1 MAGPLDSRTPRAYHQ
16 GMNAPLIY
24 RMLTAV
30 GALAALA
37 SALLAVL
44 LRPRGIQLGFPSD
57 LLAAVLYYCTGVFAV
72 WRRPQ
77 LVAARRLLLAGVLYV
92 GDMAMERLLSL
103 VAARSGAVPWFWAGN
118 ALDQALQIAVLCALL
133 ALFAVF
139 PDGAY
144 QRAYERRLVWLSWV
158 LVPTL
163 PLLLLLTRPALFVN
177 TYAISAG
184 PNQTNASPLHVPAL
198 AISESLAQALW
209 WAPFPLLVLLA
220 VVLLAL
226 RYRRFDHERR
236 LQIIWPLLAALS
248 LGLALA
254 TTILSISGQVP
265 QVVPV
270 VLFHATIMLLPITL
284 AIGLLRHRLFDIEVV
299 LRKSLVYGAL
309 WVAITLGY
317 LGLTGALGIAVGA
330 RLPLGLVVLL
340 TIVATQLFQPARRRL
355 ERLADRWVFGERL
368 TGYELLTRF
377 GTTLEGAFDLGELIP
392 QVAGAV
398 RQGLGVAWVR
408 VSLQRGAGS
417 EAILEQVVAEGID
430 LHDPATPAATAPLV
444 HAGEQIGRIESGP
457 KIEGQLDAKDHELL
471 ATLGRQTAL
480 AMRNIRLTAELAARL
495 EQIECQ
501 AHELAASRTRLVQA
515 GEQER
520 RRIERNIHDG
530 VQQALVALL
539 AKIRLARNHLAR
551 DPRLAER
558 TLSELQEDTRHVIED
573 LRELAHG
580 IHPPVLS
587 DRGLLEAI
595 EARVARL
602 PMSVTIDPDGVGR
615 GTRYATEVEGAAYFF
630 VCEGLANVLKHAAAQ
645 HTTIRLSATPR
656 LLSIAV
662 TDDGGGF
669 EPSAIRPTGLRG
681 LQDRIEALGGNV
693 SIVSHP
699 AAGTTLLARL
709 PMNEETNGESTPHRD
724 S

>member
-1 MAGPLDSRTPRAYHQ
+1 
-16 GMNAPLIY
+16 MNATLRY
-24 RMLTAV
+24 RVLTAV

-37 SALLAVL
+37 SVLLAVL
-44 LRPRGIQLGFPSD
+44 LRLQGIDLGFPSD
-57 LLAAVLYYCTGVFAV
+57 LLAALLCYCLGAFAV
-72 WRRPQ
+72 WQRPQ

-92 GDMAMERLLSL
+92 GTMAMERLLSL
-103 VAARSGAVPWFWAGN
+103 VAVRFATVPWFWVGN
-118 ALDQALQIAVLCALL
+118 ALDQALQLAVLCALL

-139 PDGAY
+139 PDGMY
-144 QRAYERRLVWLSWV
+144 QRRYERRLVWTSWV

-163 PLLLLLTRPALFVN
+163 PLLLLVTRPTLFINSYV
-177 TYAISAG
+177 ISAG
-184 PNQTNASPLHVPAL
+184 SNQTNPSPLFVPAL

-209 WAPFPLLVLLA
+209 WAPFPLLVLGA
-220 VVLLAL
+220 VALLAL

-254 TTILSISGQVP
+254 TTILSVLGEMP

-270 VLFHATIMLLPITL
+270 VLFHATIMLLPVTL

-299 LRKSLVYGAL
+299 LRKSLIYGGL
-309 WVAITLGY
+309 WMAITLGY
-317 LGLTGALGIAVGA
+317 LGLTAVLGITAGA

-340 TIVATQLFQPARRRL
+340 TIIATQLFQPARRRL

-368 TGYELLTRF
+368 SGYELLTRF
-377 GTTLEGAFDLGELIP
+377 GATLEGAFDLGELLP
-392 QVAGAV
+392 QVAAAV
-398 RQGLGVAWVR
+398 RQGLGVSWVR
-408 VSLQRGAGS
+408 VSLRQGPGIEDA
-417 EAILEQVVAEGID
+417 LEPVAAEGIG

-444 HAGEQIGRIESGP
+444 HAGEQIGAIECGP
-457 KIEGQLDAKDHELL
+457 KLEGQHDAKDHELL

-480 AMRNIRLTAELAARL
+480 AIHNARLTAELAERL
-495 EQIECQ
+495 EQIERQ
-501 AHELAASRTRLVQA
+501 AHELAASRTRIVQA
-515 GEQER
+515 SEEER

-530 VQQALVALL
+530 VQQSLVALL

-551 DPRLAER
+551 DPRLAEC
-558 TLSELQEDTRHVIED
+558 TLSEVQADTRQIVED
-573 LRELAHG
+573 LRQLAHG
-580 IHPPVLS
+580 IHPPILS

-602 PMSVTIDPDGVGR
+602 PIAVTIHPDGVAR
-615 GTRYATEVEGAAYFF
+615 ATRYAAEVEGAAYFF

-645 HTTIRLSATPR
+645 HTTIRLSATPC
-656 LLSIAV
+656 LLSVAV
-662 TDDGGGF
+662 IDDGRGF
-669 EPSAIRPTGLRG
+669 DPSAIQPTGLRG
-681 LQDRIEALGGNV
+681 LLDRIEALGGSV
-693 SIVSHP
+693 RIDSHP

-709 PMNEETNGESTPHRD
+709 PVHEVTNAQSTPHRD